1 MIRDSNG
8 QTIDRYTFNSV
19 CVCDSAM
26 IDTYNKRIHID
37 IACTILTNINTANHH
52 FIMEK
57 IEIVGRKH
65 KGQIGIIYGI
75 NGIAPTITTNKG
87 DGQYIQQLERRND
100 EYSNSITTVQ
110 KDNLIIEP
118 DKKAAAMRGREP
130 IVLGWTRDKHGNVVD
145 RHPVSVANTV
155 TSAKRDNTQNYVVIP
170 ANTKDGYIQCEVG
183 GVIDVSYPNSKTRRG
198 SVQNGGNTTPTLT
211 CNTENNLVRIENKY
225 RIRKLTERE
234 CFRLMGVADSDS
246 DKIRQVVSKTQCY
259 KLAGNSIVVDVLV
272 AIFNQLFSENKTTDK
287 QLKLF

>member
-1 MIRDSNG
+1 MIKTIRGG
-8 QTIDRYTFNSV
+8 QNEPV
-19 CVCDSAM
+19 M
-26 IDTYNKRIHID
+26 LDTYNQAIHENV
-37 IACTILTNINTANHH
+37 ACTIRTNINTANHH

-65 KGQIGIIYGI
+65 KGQSGIIYGI

-87 DGQYIQQLERRND
+87 DGQYIQQLEQRND

-145 RHPVSVANTV
+145 RHPVSIANTV
-155 TSAKRDNTQNYVVIP
+155 TSAKRDNTQNYVV
-170 ANTKDGYIQCEVG
+170 DQF
-183 GVIDVSYPNSKTRRG
+183 
-198 SVQNGGNTTPTLT
+198 
-211 CNTENNLVRIENKY
+211 

-234 CFRLMGVADSDS
+234 CFRLMGVADSES
-246 DKIRQVVSKTQCY
+246 DKIRHVVSKTQCY

-272 AIFNQLFSENKTTDK
+272 AIFTQLFSENKTTDK